1 MYFLLGISIALA
13 AMLVMNS
20 GASLLVS
27 LFWKTVKRSAMRW
40 PAATR
45 ARVLCALRILPV
57 ALGVACVTLLFLPA
71 YFTHEPRT
79 DHEDVS
85 TKLAL
90 LALFSAVGIGLALI
104 RGIVTWR
111 VTSRLTADWLSK
123 GTAITLQGINIPAYR
138 IQHQFPVIAVVG
150 TLRPRLFVANQ
161 IFDSLSPDELSAAL
175 EHEAGH
181 LLANDNF
188 KRSLMRAC
196 RDMLLMI
203 PCGRLL
209 DSAWKEASE
218 AAADEHAVRGG
229 ATVALDLAA
238 ALVKV
243 ARIIPPGARPALPA
257 GASLVVGSDEGSVS
271 ERVRRLLTLANGAEG
286 SRSNSFLSKATL
298 PITIALTIVV
308 ATLVIN
314 EPHVLAVVHS
324 IIEHGVHL
332 LS

>member
-1 MYFLLGISIALA
+1 MYFLLGLSIALA

-20 GASLLVS
+20 VASLLVS
-27 LFWKTVKRSAMRW
+27 LLWKTVSRSATSW

-45 ARVLCALRILPV
+45 ASVLCGLRILPV
-57 ALGVACVTLLFLPA
+57 AFGVACVTLLLVPA

-79 DHEDVS
+79 AHEEIS

-90 LALFSAVGIGLALI
+90 LALLSAVGIGLAFI
-104 RGIVTWR
+104 RGTVTWR
-111 VTSRLTADWLSK
+111 VTSRLTSDWLSK
-123 GTAITLQGINIPAYR
+123 ATAISLPGIKIPAFR

-161 IFDSLSPDELSAAL
+161 IFESLSRDELLAAI

-181 LLANDNF
+181 VLAHDNL

-196 RDMLLMI
+196 RDTLLLV

-238 ALVKV
+238 ALVKI
-243 ARIIPPGARPALPA
+243 ARIVPPGVRPAMPA
-257 GASLVVGSDEGSVS
+257 AALLVGSDEGHISD
-271 ERVRRLLTLANGAEG
+271 RVQRLLKLANGAHG
-286 SRSNSFLSKATL
+286 SRSNAFLSKVSL
-298 PITIALTIVV
+298 PITIGLSIVV
-308 ATLVIN
+308 ATLAIN
-314 EPHVLAVVHS
+314 EPSILAMVHS

-332 LS
+332 LK

>member
-1 MYFLLGISIALA
+1 MYFLLGLSIALA

-20 GASLLVS
+20 VASLLVS
-27 LFWKTVKRSAMRW
+27 LLWKTVRRSATRW

-45 ARVLCALRILPV
+45 ASVLCGLRILPV
-57 ALGVACVTLLFLPA
+57 AFGVACVTLLLVPA

-79 DHEDVS
+79 AHEDVS
-85 TKLAL
+85 AKLAILAL
-90 LALFSAVGIGLALI
+90 LSAVGIGLALI

-123 GTAITLQGINIPAYR
+123 ATAVNLPGIRIPAYR
-138 IQHQFPVIAVVG
+138 VQHQFPVIAVVG

-161 IFDSLSPDELSAAL
+161 IFESLSRNELAAAI

-181 LLANDNF
+181 ILAHDNL

-196 RDMLLMI
+196 RDTLLLV

-229 ATVALDLAA
+229 TTVALDLAT
-238 ALVKV
+238 ALVKI
-243 ARIIPPGARPALPA
+243 ARIVPPGARPAMPA
-257 GASLVVGSDEGSVS
+257 AALLVDNNEGNVS
-271 ERVRRLLTLANGAEG
+271 GRVRRLLKLANGTE
-286 SRSNSFLSKATL
+286 SPRSNAFLSKAPM
-298 PITIALTIVV
+298 PITIGLTIVV
-308 ATLVIN
+308 ATLAIN
-314 EPHVLAVVHS
+314 ERHVLAMVHS
-324 IIEHGVHL
+324 IIEHGVRL
-332 LS
+332 LD